1 MAETQDEQNQLK
13 QLQDEILEMV
23 RKPAVDANLISRFNK
38 YLTVLISKKEF
49 EGPLQEQTG
58 PFVNSFSPTLIMAIL
73 RTDGSIKG
81 LGKQYQSILN
91 LYVQLMVA
99 LIDRPEFATFVD
111 AAYDILVRCR
121 YDFYRKTTSYSDF
134 LMTENPSPYYT
145 SNVKTFAN
153 SAVVETYCQYVEE
166 CKQLDMQHCLV
177 VLRLFRAM
185 NQSLPKEAIKS
196 VVDCVSRKLA
206 SMIDGMTAEDMRV
219 INEDDISNVVSC
231 LVGMTRSAEIKMQLN
246 TLLIRVQIALVKSS
260 VLTQQFKAME
270 ALRKKVEAS
279 YGYTG
284 MVTKMLKEQGFVSFF
299 LKDIHHSLVK
309 DFVVIFREMLKSGA
323 ATDKD
328 MKDFWVLTVNQH
340 PGLIQYF
347 MKGWAWLINHL
358 NGDRSNQVFRCM
370 AETNIFPDD
379 VLEFLDKNAFRTQT
393 NERML
398 LFKAISPLYFDETGD
413 NKRERQLIVNALKSL
428 VPRDKDFL
436 LQLQSECMGM
446 IENGENLDYALPL
459 FKASCQNVAPQKA
472 HEYFDALLKTMS
484 SNVFDVIQYSDL
496 LVKIMEKL
504 QNPLTEDEFSS
515 IMKLLTPLMKMNL
528 KDVCMFF
535 KSVVDRDT
543 ENGPLFRRE
552 FKSQILQAMSSLTN
566 WTKEGYTFLIDMFKK
581 LNDTPITDGAECD
594 DLKYLWSIIFSSSNC
609 SYELADYL
617 ITIYSE
623 DPAIFIHHCFEKIDS
638 SGSLLALLRLLR
650 SVEDGLELEKIG
662 IEPHVPIPEEKMRT
676 VVISGDQSYT
686 IRVPRDITFVGFCR
700 RVSALLEKPISEL
713 KLKLNDQILTSS
725 NFRLVDEE
733 TTITWKPYIPCYCY
747 AKKTKTE
754 RDTVVSV
761 ENMDPAKIPSAILL
775 DPEFSGPLF
784 NLLSAKDPRIAA
796 RASLLLDI
804 IPTMPFEMEK
814 FTDFSS
820 SLPDWSE
827 LLNVDHPYLLL
838 YRAKLI
844 AKLVKVRGLN
854 WIQTFFA
861 SNGTT
866 LLLRLVLSSE
876 PYFDTLGGPL
886 LLLRVTKALMS
897 IPEVATASKEIFLD
911 ECEQA
916 VPKIVAW
923 VIKLTEQQAGGEND
937 QLVLEL
943 LGLLE
948 DFLRADCSFA
958 KQNPLFVDLLKNVL
972 FVSNSSV
979 RREVKTI
986 VQILPEEDH
995 QDLILPLLPSALNK
1009 KCHEFFSLLK
1019 KVAESTEKTELLFRE
1034 IVSVLFSHYKPPDLD
1049 AVSQLLFRPPSQNYT
1064 NGIFKVLNRL
1074 IKRMDSFPQSK
1085 ELFEFLTHTIIFNTL
1100 KYYEPTK
1107 DLFEIVIA
1115 LMERNKELSE
1125 AIIPQVMELNQ
1136 SQNYLPVKFK
1146 AELTSTAT
1154 ARGLRNL
1161 GATCYMNAT
1170 LQQLFNISELRNG
1183 ILRTHFEENDWLKE
1197 IQFIFAE
1204 LSYFPCDWIDPRCFV
1219 NKWTDW
1225 GGDPINPREQQ
1236 DAVEFL
1242 QMFLERLEAK
1252 LKGSTEIFQGQI
1264 AHTLIARNNEISPI
1278 DSTEDFLALPLEV
1291 KGHDNV
1297 EESLKTFLVP
1307 DRFEGSNQYKV
1318 EDVGLIDADRY
1329 HKIRKAPKIL
1339 IAQLKRFEYD
1349 LQSNTRIK
1357 VNSHYT
1363 FPMVLDLAPVM
1374 ENNTSVIYDLCGVVM
1389 HMGSALAGHYFS
1401 HVKRNDGKWLTF
1413 NDCSVT
1419 KCNGEQL
1426 PETAAGGRTTSR
1438 YDTAT
1443 TFIDKDL
1450 NAYLLF
1456 YRMRTENT
1464 SETCGQVSPATSL
1477 SLSELN
1483 ESSHAGRDYDSD
1495 ENQTLHHGMD
1505 DSVLNRLVE
1514 SVRKAIITS
1523 VMTSPE
1529 FTKLIRYL
1537 TGFHK
1542 DGKFI
1547 YSFFVNYLRTDV
1559 TSSNVATLGSQC
1571 SDIFSTDHDFADF
1584 VLSQKDDFNEFFF
1597 SKDTNRRR
1605 LYCCLF
1611 IDALK
1616 YSSPSAVGTI
1626 AANIKDG
1633 LEGYVNNFESF
1644 DVLFRVL
1651 TTIVESQVSQSP
1663 SEQQEW
1669 LTILTNFVTQV
1680 LPRFDSEN
1688 KEKKVYLNVN
1698 LSAAFTLIRRLLD
1711 NGSESD
1717 MATFGRILVDRSSDI
1732 LCQWM
1737 LSNFHSYE
1745 VIELL
1750 RAVIEGNED
1759 LNDEFL
1765 AIFKNG
1771 VEQKDL
1777 TPSQFAGLF
1786 VLSLRISDSMNK
1798 KRDET
1803 FINSFTKSKASY
1815 AAEVIND
1822 MANRAELFSGTM
1834 IKRFMDPEIIRPL
1847 VRVCLFCR
1855 EVSVRSALEK
1865 AICIFFNRPCDPLPV
1880 ADGDDTSLFKQ
1891 LMQVLIDLLPHL
1903 EANLPRPGSVH
1914 DNSNVITETYFNV
1927 LKWAVLTGKL
1937 APDACAYA
1945 KEFVGIFKKASEVS
1959 LIYSVQ
1965 NILDFLHAIVVNGQ
1979 SEQFFCKNK
1988 LFSKFISACN
1998 DNRVFKKP
2006 TAASE
2011 LLDMIPRSFVSE
2023 FVKSDCF
2030 REIAQRHFRDDECGN
2045 RLRSLIEDSV
2055 TNENVK
2061 SIMKELWDY
2070 NMFDR
2075 HTKLLAFQYVKM
2087 SWRILAKFPKSA
2099 NLFYSNGLHDMLW
2112 SRLDAIK
2119 ISLTRTSGWG
2129 MSNECLRPFAKLLGQ
2144 FNISFVNENK
2154 DKKFVFK
2161 GKKVEWLA
2169 KHWREEGVNMEN
2181 LTAAALVAVP
2191 RGPGGANGICL
2202 LIKSLIT
2209 MDIGFAKDFL
2219 CVLSKKKD
2227 GFVYRCPSDA
2237 QREAAGLITTLNL
2250 QISEKTDQR
2259 AAADSLL
2266 VQEFASLSTQSVIS
2280 FDVVNDI
2287 CAQLLAIDGR
2297 MDAAQRQSIAE
2308 SLDHIYSTTKNP
2320 KMMSSSISILAQRL
2334 PNGNYENWLAHAVR
2348 LLSAEIL
2355 SGLTQTETELEVTG
2369 ANICILRDFLIRL
2382 SGDKSLPIPKPTVRS
2397 SDVFDL
2403 ATRFQQIEAINASD
2417 AATALTE
2424 SLSLFDT

>member
-1 MAETQDEQNQLK
+1 MAEAPDENQLK
-13 QLQDEILEMV
+13 HLQDEILEMV
-23 RKPAVDANLISRFNK
+23 RKPAVDANLISKFNK
-38 YLTVLISKKEF
+38 YLTILINKKEF
-49 EGPLQEQTG
+49 EGPLHEQTA
-58 PFVNSFSPTLIMAIL
+58 PFVNNFSPTLILAIL

-81 LGKQYQSILN
+81 LGKPYQSILN

-111 AAYDILVRCR
+111 HASDILVRSR
-121 YDFYRKTTSYSDF
+121 HEFYRKTTSYSGF

-166 CKQLDMQHCLV
+166 CKQLDMQHCLI
-177 VLRLFRAM
+177 VLRLFRHGQL
-185 NQSLPKEAIKS
+185 NQSLAKEAIKS
-196 VVDCVSRKLA
+196 VVVCVSKKLA
-206 SMIDGMTAEDMRV
+206 SMIDGMTAEDLRV
-219 INEDDISNVVSC
+219 INEDEISSVVNC
-231 LVGMTRSAEIKMQLN
+231 LLGMTRSTEIKMQLN

-270 ALRKKVEAS
+270 ALRKRVEAS

-284 MVTKMLKEQGFVSFF
+284 MVTTMLKEQGFVSFF
-299 LKDIHHSLVK
+299 LKDIHHALVK
-309 DFVVIFREMLKSGA
+309 DFVVIFKEMLKSGA

-358 NGDRSNQVFRCM
+358 TDRSNQVFRCI

-379 VLEFLDKNAFRTQT
+379 VLVFLDKNAFRTQT
-393 NERML
+393 NERKL
-398 LFKAISPLYFDETGD
+398 LFNAISPLYFDESGD

-436 LQLQSECMGM
+436 LQLQSECMSM

-504 QNPLTEDEFSS
+504 QNPLTEHEFSS
-515 IMKLLTPLMKMNL
+515 IMKLLTPLMQMNL
-528 KDVCMFF
+528 KEVCMFF
-535 KSVVDRDT
+535 KSVVERDT

-552 FKSQILQAMSSLTN
+552 FKSQILQAMSSLTS
-566 WTKEGYTFLIDMFKK
+566 WTTEGYRFLIDMFKK
-581 LNDTPITDGAECD
+581 LHATPITDGVECD
-594 DLKYLWSIIFSSSNC
+594 DLNYLWSIVFSSSNC

-623 DPAIFIHHCFEKIDS
+623 NPALFIRHCFEKIDS
-638 SGSLLALLRLLR
+638 SGSLFVLWRLLR
-650 SVEDGLELEKIG
+650 SIEDGLELEKIG

-676 VVISGDQSYT
+676 VVISGDPSYT

-713 KLKLNDQILTSS
+713 KMKLNDQILTSS
-725 NFRLVDEE
+725 NFRLSDEE
-733 TTITWKPYIPCYCY
+733 TTITWKPYIPTYCY
-747 AKKTKTE
+747 PKKTKTE
-754 RDTVVSV
+754 RDMVVSV
-761 ENMDPAKIPSAILL
+761 ESMDPAKIPSAILL
-775 DPEFSGPLF
+775 DQEFAGPLF
-784 NLLSAKDPRIAA
+784 NLLSSKDPRIAA
-796 RASLLLDI
+796 RASLILDI

-844 AKLVKVRGLN
+844 SKLVKVQGLN

-876 PYFDTLGGPL
+876 PYFETLGGPL

-911 ECEQA
+911 EFEQS

-923 VIKLTEQQAGGEND
+923 VIKLTEKQACGDDD
-937 QLVLEL
+937 QFVLEL

-948 DFLRADCSFA
+948 DFLREDWSFA
-958 KQNPLFVDLLKNVL
+958 KQNPLFVDLLKSVL
-972 FVSNSSV
+972 FVSNSNV
-979 RREVKTI
+979 RKKMKII
-986 VQILPEEDH
+986 VQILPAENH
-995 QDLILPLLPSALNK
+995 QDLILPLLPLALNK

-1034 IVSVLFSHYKPPDLD
+1034 VVSVLFSHYKPPDMD

-1107 DLFEIVIA
+1107 DLFEIVIT

-1125 AIIPQVMELNQ
+1125 LIIPQVMAVNQ
-1136 SQNYLPVKFK
+1136 SQNYLSVKFK

-1183 ILRTHFEENDWLKE
+1183 ILRTHFEEDDWLKE

-1219 NKWTDW
+1219 SKWTDW

-1291 KGHDNV
+1291 KDHDNV

-1318 EDVGLIDADRY
+1318 EGVGLIDADRY

-1349 LQSNTRIK
+1349 LQNHTRIK

-1413 NDCSVT
+1413 NDCSVK

-1456 YRMRTENT
+1456 YRMRAENAT
-1464 SETCGQVSPATSL
+1464 ETCGQVSPATSL
-1477 SLSELN
+1477 SLSELH
-1483 ESSHAGRDYDSD
+1483 ESSNAGRDYESD
-1495 ENQTLHHGMD
+1495 ENQTLHDGMD
-1505 DSVLNRLVE
+1505 ESVLTRLVE

-1547 YSFFVNYLRTDV
+1547 YSFFINYLRTSC
-1559 TSSNVATLGSQC
+1559 SSVATLASQC

-1584 VLSQKDDFNEFFF
+1584 VLSQKDDFSEFFF
-1597 SKDTNRRR
+1597 SKDTDRRT

-1616 YSSPSAVGTI
+1616 YASPGAVGTI
-1626 AANIKDG
+1626 ATNMKDG
-1633 LEGYVNNFESF
+1633 LETYVNNFESF

-1651 TTIVESQVSQSP
+1651 TTIVKAQTSQSP
-1663 SEQQEW
+1663 SVQQEW

-1680 LPRFDSEN
+1680 IPRFDSEN
-1688 KEKKVYLNVN
+1688 KEKKLYLNVN
-1698 LSAAFTLIRRLLD
+1698 LSAAFNLIRWLLE

-1717 MATFGRILVDRSSDI
+1717 IATFGRILVDRSSDI

-1737 LSNFHSYE
+1737 LSTIHSYQ

-1750 RAVIEGNED
+1750 RAVIEGSED

-1765 AIFKNG
+1765 AIFTKG

-1803 FINSFTKSKASY
+1803 FINNFTKSKASY

-1822 MANRAELFSGTM
+1822 MANRAELFSGAM
-1834 IKRFMDPEIIRPL
+1834 VKRFMDPEIIRPL
-1847 VRVCLFCR
+1847 VRACLFCR
-1855 EVSVRSALEK
+1855 EVSVRAALDK
-1865 AICIFFNRPCDPLPV
+1865 AICIFFKRPCDPPPV
-1880 ADGDDTSLFKQ
+1880 TDGDDTSLFKQ
-1891 LMQVLIDLLPHL
+1891 LMEVLIDFLPHL

-1914 DNSNVITETYFNV
+1914 DNSAVITGTYFKV
-1927 LKWAVLTGKL
+1927 LKWAIITGKL

-1945 KEFVGIFKKASEVS
+1945 KEFVGIFKKAFDVS
-1959 LIYSVQ
+1959 IIRCVHD
-1965 NILDFLHAIVVNGQ
+1965 ILDFLHAIVANGQ
-1979 SEQFFCKNK
+1979 SEQFFNK
-1988 LFSKFISACN
+1988 SKMFSKFISACN
-1998 DNRVFKKP
+1998 VR
-2006 TAASE
+2006 E
-2011 LLDMIPRSFVSE
+2011 LLRGPTPAREILDLIPRSFVSE

-2030 REIAQRHFRDDECGN
+2030 REIAQRHFQNDECGT
-2045 RLRSLIEDSV
+2045 RLRSLIEDSL

-2061 SIMKELWDY
+2061 SIMKELWDCG
-2070 NMFDR
+2070 MFYM
-2075 HTKLLAFQYVKM
+2075 HTKPLAFQYVKM

-2099 NLFYSNGLHDMLW
+2099 NLFYSNGLHDILW
-2112 SRLDAIK
+2112 SDGIK
-2119 ISLTRTSGWG
+2119 TSLTRTDGRG
-2129 MSNECLRPFAKLLGQ
+2129 RSNESMRPFAKLLGQ

-2169 KHWREEGVNMEN
+2169 KHWREEGVNMED

-2191 RGPGGANGICL
+2191 RGPGGANGICF

-2219 CVLSKKKD
+2219 SVLSKKKD

-2237 QREAAGLITTLNL
+2237 QREAARLITTLNL

-2259 AAADSLL
+2259 AEADSLL

-2297 MDAAQRQSIAE
+2297 MDDAQRQSIAE
-2308 SLDHIYSTTKNP
+2308 SLDRIYSTTKNP
-2320 KMMSSSISILAQRL
+2320 KMMSSSISVLAQKL
-2334 PNGNYENWLAHAVR
+2334 PNGNYENWIAHAVR

-2355 SGLTQTETELEVTG
+2355 SGLTQTETQLAVTG
-2369 ANICILRDFLIRL
+2369 SNICTLRDFLIRL